1 VPQLVELK
9 AARPLASGA
18 YRDVFQH
25 PGDEG
30 LLIKVIKPLFAERE
44 ARRANWFEKWQGLGA
59 YKSLLR
65 EIEKYLVLRERG
77 QHDLSFIQHF
87 AGIVETDLGLGMVV
101 RKVRGRDGGLA
112 PTLTEIVRARGLDPD
127 LVARIGA
134 LRDDVIRHHV
144 VFGDISANNIVEAA
158 DAEHGH
164 RLVIIDGLSD
174 RLWLPVNSLSLTF
187 YRAYCDR
194 RFARMMDMLHAIDRS
209 REAPMAVA
217 AGGGKGL
224 LQG

>member
-1 VPQLVELK
+1 MPQLVELK

-25 PGDEG
+25 PGDDG
-30 LLIKVIKPLFAERE
+30 LLIKVIRPLFAKRD
-44 ARRANWFEKWQGLGA
+44 AQRANWFEKWQGLGA
-59 YKSLLR
+59 YKGLMR

-77 QHDLSFIQHF
+77 QHDLPFIQHF

-101 RKVRGRDGGLA
+101 RKVRARDGGLA
-112 PTLTEIVRARGLDPD
+112 PTLAEVVRTRGLDPY
-127 LVARIGA
+127 LVARIDA

-164 RLVIIDGLSD
+164 RLVIIDGLND
-174 RLWLPVNSLSLTF
+174 RLWLPVNSLSVTF

-194 RFARMMDMLHAIDRS
+194 RFARMMDMLRAIDRS
-209 REAPMAVA
+209 REAPLAVP
-217 AGGGKGL
+217 AGGR
-224 LQG
+224 

>member
-1 VPQLVELK
+1 MLVELK
-9 AARPLASGA
+9 NARPLASGA

-25 PGDEG
+25 PRDDG
-30 LLIKVIKPLFAERE
+30 LLIKVIKPIFAERD
-44 ARRANWFEKWQGLGA
+44 ARRANWFERWQGLGA
-59 YKSLLR
+59 YKSLMR
-65 EIEKYLVLRERG
+65 EIEKYLILRGRG
-77 QHDLSFIQHF
+77 QHDLPFIQHF

-101 RKVRGRDGGLA
+101 RKVRARDGGIA
-112 PTLTEIVRARGLDPD
+112 PTIAEIVRIRGLDPD
-127 LVARIGA
+127 LVARIDA

-158 DAEHGH
+158 DAEHAH

-194 RFARMMDMLHAIDRS
+194 RFARMMDALRNIDRS
-209 REAPMAVA
+209 RDAAEPVS
-217 AGGGKGL
+217 AGGG
-224 LQG
+224 

>member
-1 VPQLVELK
+1 MLVELK
-9 AARPLASGA
+9 NARPLASGA

-25 PGDEG
+25 PRDDG
-30 LLIKVIKPLFAERE
+30 LLIKVIKPIFAERD
-44 ARRANWFEKWQGLGA
+44 ARRANWFEKWRGLGA
-59 YKSLLR
+59 YKSLMR
-65 EIEKYLVLRERG
+65 EIEKYLILRRRG
-77 QHDLSFIQHF
+77 QHNLPFIQHF

-101 RKVRGRDGGLA
+101 RKVRARDGGIA
-112 PTLTEIVRARGLDPD
+112 PTIAEIVRTRGLDPD
-127 LVARIGA
+127 LVACIDA

-158 DAEHGH
+158 DAEHAH

-194 RFARMMDMLHAIDRS
+194 RFARMMDVLRNIDRS
-209 REAPMAVA
+209 REAPEPVP
-217 AGGGKGL
+217 AGGG
-224 LQG
+224 

>member
-1 VPQLVELK
+1 MPQLVELK

-25 PGDEG
+25 PGDDG
-30 LLIKVIKPLFAERE
+30 LLIKVIRPLFAKRD

-59 YKSLLR
+59 YKSLMR

-77 QHDLSFIQHF
+77 QHDLPFIQHF
-87 AGIVETDLGLGMVV
+87 AGIIETDLGLGMVV
-101 RKVRGRDGGLA
+101 RKVRARDGGLA
-112 PTLTEIVRARGLDPD
+112 PTLAEVVRAHGLDPD
-127 LVARIGA
+127 LVARIDA
-134 LRDDVIRHHV
+134 LRGDVIRHHV

-164 RLVIIDGLSD
+164 RLVIIDGLND
-174 RLWLPVNSLSLTF
+174 RLWLPVNSLSVTF

-194 RFARMMDMLHAIDRS
+194 RFARMMDMLRAIDLS
-209 REAPMAVA
+209 REAPLAVP
-217 AGGGKGL
+217 AGGR
-224 LQG
+224 

>member
-1 VPQLVELK
+1 MPQLVELK

-25 PGDEG
+25 PGDDG
-30 LLIKVIKPLFAERE
+30 LLIKVIRPLFAKRD
-44 ARRANWFEKWQGLGA
+44 AQRANWFEKWQGLGA
-59 YKSLLR
+59 YKGLMR
-65 EIEKYLVLRERG
+65 EIANYVVLRERG
-77 QHDLSFIQHF
+77 QHDLPFIQHF
-87 AGIVETDLGLGMVV
+87 AGIVETDFGFGMVV

-112 PTLTEIVRARGLDPD
+112 PTLAEVVRTRGLDPY
-127 LVARIGA
+127 LVARIDA

-164 RLVIIDGLSD
+164 RLVIIDGLND
-174 RLWLPVNSLSLTF
+174 RLWLPVNSLSVTF

-194 RFARMMDMLHAIDRS
+194 RFARMMDMLRAIDLS
-209 REAPMAVA
+209 REAPLAVP
-217 AGGGKGL
+217 AGGR
-224 LQG
+224 

>member
-1 VPQLVELK
+1 MPLVELK
-9 AARPLASGA
+9 AARPLVSGA
-18 YRDVFQH
+18 YRNVYQH
-25 PGDEG
+25 PSDPG
-30 LLIKVIKPLFAERE
+30 LLIKVIMPHVFEQHAD
-44 ARRANWFEKWQGLGA
+44 RANWYDRWRGVGA

-65 EIEKYLVLRERG
+65 EIEKYVVLRGRG
-77 QHDLSFIQHF
+77 QHDLPFIQHF

-101 RKVRGRDGGLA
+101 GKVRGRDGGLA
-112 PTLTEIVRARGLDPD
+112 PTLTEIVRANGLDAD
-127 LVARIGA
+127 LVARIAA

-158 DAEHGH
+158 DAAHGH

-194 RFARMMDMLHAIDRS
+194 RFARMMEALREIDRS
-209 REAPMAVA
+209 RDA
-217 AGGGKGL
+217 AEPVPAGSR
-224 LQG
+224 